1 MKKQYSFPVGVNFIY
16 DTETRQLTLTSVAGM
31 TCGHNGLEDDYSC
44 SGLALVC
51 VDEQRLEGNKLIY
64 SIDGVSND
72 EFSFS
77 SSDRENN
84 IRMDFVWKFKPQY
97 KLFSCNLRL
106 TNISGREIVIR
117 RAMPR
122 FVFSPGEYRVMWQM
136 NRWGAEN
143 QLQKQSLCGADIV
156 LHGRPARS
164 TVGTTPFCVLEDTEN
179 SSAVALH
186 VVPRGNWMIKIH
198 SDILSNEAP
207 APVIEAGLSDTDLF
221 MRIKPGE
228 SVELPELIVQ
238 AVPAGDIKISGAD
251 LHRYI
256 LDERLGEDIKQ
267 PPVIF
272 NTWLYR
278 FTDFTL
284 EQLRKQLQAAKEVG
298 CEIFIIDAG
307 WFGADESWGQVGDW
321 REKETGPFAG
331 NMAAFADEVRA
342 AGLGFGFWIEPE
354 RWANGIPVRKEHP
367 EWFPADSIRIDLTQS
382 AAAEYFY
389 DTLAGNVRKFKAG
402 YIKVDFNASV
412 GYEQQGDELLRYS
425 LVLHSIFRKLRNEFP
440 DLIIENCGSGALRND
455 LATLEIYDH
464 NFVSDNANPFE
475 TLRIRQGLFMRSLPG
490 RVLNW
495 IVLRN
500 APERMTP
507 VADFMQV
514 MACNAGTW
522 DEAGLFD
529 LDYVMISGLLGI
541 PGFSGDL
548 AGLEPELRHE
558 IRKYIDFYKAN
569 REFIVNSH
577 AYLLTEPD
585 NKITDYEKYVAFQ
598 LQNGNADKSLVFIFS
613 NGSSRRSLRS
623 FRLNNLDPA
632 KNYIVER
639 VYGSDT
645 ETVSGKELMEY
656 GLSCRT
662 LENQHIRHACAL
674 YSVKEI

>member
-221 MRIKPGE
+221 MRINPGE

-321 REKETGPFAG
+321 REKENGPFAG

>member
-97 KLFSCNLRL
+97 KLFSCNSRL